1 MQALVIPIT
10 VLSGLYSSIDNH
22 KVLLYV
28 NKLVVFER
36 SVMRIAIMVITSDM
50 IVYVL
55 MNNIIYI
62 GMQVR
67 RLLYIYRKMWL

>member
-50 IVYVL
+50 IMYVL
-55 MNNIIYI
+55 MNNIPTK
-62 GMQVR
+62 QKDVF
-67 RLLYIYRKMWL
+67 KMS